1 MPVAGWV
8 FLAIFILFV
17 VGGAAFVVA
26 SDRKRNP
33 FLVTEAELR
42 EAPAVVIESAPVE
55 AVDLASAAIQTVH
68 SAGYAFWCLISVV
81 GKS

>member
-8 FLAIFILFV
+8 FLTIFILFV
-17 VGGAAFVVA
+17 VGGAVFVVA

-33 FLVTEAELR
+33 FLVTDAELR

-55 AVDLASAAIQTVH
+55 AVDLASAAIQTGGGGNLVA
-68 SAGYAFWCLISVV
+68 SEDRSRVAG
-81 GKS
+81 